1 MKSQIRKL
9 LQGKDRAILKLLFTP
24 AKLIWIRKGV
34 KVLDE
39 EWDYL
44 IVLDACRYDYF
55 EKYNFID
62 GDLQKVNSVATYTL
76 DWVIRNFRGR
86 NCKDIVYVSTNPY
99 VSNTELIKY
108 IGYNLFYHIEPVWE
122 YDWDDKLGTVPPEA
136 VTEAAIKCKN
146 KFPDKRMIV
155 HYMQPHSPYLDV
167 PDFPKFWEMG
177 TLGVRR
183 NKKVITGLYISNLK
197 KVLKEVEGLIKHL
210 EGKIIITSD
219 HGEMFGEY
227 FISGHDS
234 DLFFKELREVPW
246 LIINKPKS
254 TKRDEKE
261 RIREI
266 VERLKRNDKI

>member
-1 MKSQIRKL
+1 MKSAIRKL

-24 AKLIWIRKGV
+24 VKLIWIRKGV

-62 GDLQKVNSVATYTL
+62 GNLQKVNSVATYTL
-76 DWVIRNFRGR
+76 DWVIRNFGGR
-86 NCKDIVYVSTNPY
+86 NCKDIVYVSANPY

-108 IGYNLFYHIEPVWE
+108 IGYNPFYHIEPVWE
-122 YDWDDKLGTVPPEA
+122 YGWDDKLGTVPPEA
-136 VTEAAIKCKN
+136 VTKAAIKCKN

-155 HYMQPHSPYLDV
+155 HYMQPHGPYLDA

-177 TLGVRR
+177 ILGVRR
-183 NKKVITGLYISNLK
+183 NKEIITGLYISNLVR
-197 KVLKEVEGLIKHL
+197 VLKEVEALIKHL
-210 EGKIIITSD
+210 EGKIVITSD

-227 FISGHDS
+227 FISDHAS

-254 TKRDEKE
+254 TKGDEKE
-261 RIREI
+261 RIRKI